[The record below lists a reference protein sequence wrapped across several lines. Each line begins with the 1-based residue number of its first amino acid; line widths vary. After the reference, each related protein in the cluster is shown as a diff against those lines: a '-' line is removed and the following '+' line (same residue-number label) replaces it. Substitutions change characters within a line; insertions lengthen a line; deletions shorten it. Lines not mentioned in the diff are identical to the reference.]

1 MKLKLTLMMIE
12 VNSNQKPWSSEFF
25 NILVDEDDNLPFKY
39 MSTKTVPETLQEI
52 YDKFSALDV
61 NWAMPVIEDLR
72 RIPDSLESEA
82 LYIVKIPKL
91 EAWIKR
97 GKLVTPRQL
106 ELEDFY
112 ERAIIRQPRSL
123 HRS

>member
-1 MKLKLTLMMIE
+1 MMIE

-112 ERAIIRQPRSL
+112 ENKLYYLCFFSHYWCGWLPA
-123 HRS
+123 